1 MSRAIVTEFIRIHRN
16 GQLLDLKFSFEHD
29 LIYTL
34 MEELMNEFI
43 KALDRRETT
52 KETYLKALREF
63 ARWLGGNSPVGLSI
77 DDIQKYKDFLVS
89 KNLSPTSLSTYLTSV
104 RRFYDYLISKGVVVQ
119 NPAKRVK
126 GSGRPQKHLRAPL
139 TPDEVKAML
148 GAIDTTSA
156 VGTRDWAMINLMVRC
171 GLSEIEIVRANVG
184 DIRVKGGKQVI
195 FVQGKSKDKKDEYV
209 ILTPQAQEVIE
220 RYLETRGK
228 PKEDEPLLWGVG
240 NRAKEER
247 ITTRAIRE
255 RVNYYLKLAGIK
267 RKGIT
272 PYSLRHTAALLAIE
286 AGAAVSEVKQML
298 RHKTVDSTLV
308 YFEEAEELKKKQRT

>member
-1 MSRAIVTEFIRIHRN
+1 MEV
-16 GQLLDLKFSFEHD
+16 
-29 LIYTL
+29 LI
-34 MEELMNEFI
+34 NEFI
-43 KALDRRETT
+43 SALDRRETT
-52 KETYLKALREF
+52 KETYFKALREF
-63 ARWLGGNSPVGLSI
+63 AKWLGGKSPVTLST
-77 DDIQKYKDFLVS
+77 DDVQKYKDFLVS

-104 RRFYDYLISKGVVVQ
+104 RRFYDHLISKGVVTH
-119 NPAKRVK
+119 NPAKRVR
-126 GSGRPQKHLRAPL
+126 GSGRPHRHLRAPL
-139 TPDEVKAML
+139 TPDEVIALL
-148 GAIDTTSA
+148 GAIDRTST
-156 VGTRDWAMINLMVRC
+156 VGERDWAMINLMVRC
-171 GLSEIEIVRANVG
+171 GLSEIEIVRANVE
-184 DIRVKGGKQVI
+184 DIKAKGGKQVI

-255 RVNYYLKLAGIK
+255 RVNYYLRLTGIK
-267 RKGIT
+267 RRGIT

-308 YFEEAEELKKKQRT
+308 YFEEAEELRKKDKI